1 MAAPCS
7 GPRSTPPRG
16 AAEGPSACCGE
27 GLIPALPCSASWLVT
42 CPYIIGGRGCS
53 IGGRGLF
60 LPPSSPS
67 LALLAASRPVPPRR
81 SVRLR
86 SLAAGGVLQPVP
98 LAPLAFARRACSSA
112 AGGCFPLPHQ
122 RRPVPPHESS
132 ISRTPSAARL
142 VQPARHRPALC
153 LRLRPRSD
161 LHQRRGCFSPGPL
174 APASGPFLR
183 QRAAPPP
190 PRRGSLTQAR
200 VPAYLPL
207 SKFRP
212 RRIEREYGRPPGRN
226 RSCPRNCAR
235 RAAPN

>member
-7 GPRSTPPRG
+7 GPRSTPPPG
-16 AAEGPSACCGE
+16 AAKGPWTCGE
-27 GLIPALPCSASWLVT
+27 GLIPAMRRSASWLVA
-42 CPYIIGGRGCS
+42 CPYI

-86 SLAAGGVLQPVP
+86 SLAAGGVASPRPARPSRLLVHRRGVVFPRPTSGPVP
-98 LAPLAFARRACSSA
+98 PPESSISELRPRQGGFSRPATARRSACAFVRLPISISGGA
-112 AGGCFPLPHQ
+112 ASPRPACPRL
-122 RRPVPPHESS
+122 RPVPPAEGCPS
-132 ISRTPSAARL
+132 PSA
-142 VQPARHRPALC
+142 
-153 LRLRPRSD
+153 
-161 LHQRRGCFSPGPL
+161 
-174 APASGPFLR
+174 
-183 QRAAPPP
+183 
-190 PRRGSLTQAR
+190 RGSLTQAR
-200 VPAYLPL
+200 LPAYLPL